1 MNSARKVVI
10 DMFWKLTNQNFNIRL
25 VDVKNEKYN
34 GLLASVSFPP
44 SSRAPRVSLA
54 PKTPFSFPF
63 KRLPRRGTHDWLL
76 GISLTKGFI
85 YTPTGH
91 ESKLQSNPYFN
102 QATGTKNTWWSWW
115 CFLPKE
121 KKKKT
126 TGKEKFKHDHPCYLK
141 SGVLRPTRKLTPQR
155 KKLNTVSTVFII
167 IVLQVFHKTITMF
180 SYCGPATNMRQLYA

>member
-1 MNSARKVVI
+1 MSQSYSQIPTLIKPQAQKI
-10 DMFWKLTNQNFNIRL
+10 LGGL
-25 VDVKNEKYN
+25 GDVFYQKK
-34 GLLASVSFPP
+34 
-44 SSRAPRVSLA
+44 
-54 PKTPFSFPF
+54 
-63 KRLPRRGTHDWLL
+63 
-76 GISLTKGFI
+76 
-85 YTPTGH
+85 
-91 ESKLQSNPYFN
+91 
-102 QATGTKNTWWSWW
+102 
-115 CFLPKE
+115 